1 MEYIFE
7 FIAELV
13 LELVFDG
20 GFEASKSSRI
30 PKYIRYPLV
39 GIICLFF
46 IFVIGLVFFV
56 GIITLKENIF
66 AGIILILIGL
76 LLLIMS
82 AVKFRKEY
90 FTKINKE

>member
-56 GIITLKENIF
+56 GIITLKENVF

-90 FTKINKE
+90 FAKINKE